1 MWGDPVGPMCSCWH
15 EQSEHEMCESGLTA
29 KRGACTVAIVG
40 VETVNDTPRASVV
53 HCPCLVFEGVGNA
66 CA

>member
-1 MWGDPVGPMCSCWH
+1 
-15 EQSEHEMCESGLTA
+15 MCESGLTA